1 MSSPKDTPFTKPNSE
16 SQYGKT
22 PLESW
27 VGTVVSYDKQ
37 KEQIEAGWGWRYKVR
52 IMGDNTNS
60 DQITDEQ
67 LSYAYVLLP
76 TTAGSGGA
84 FKMRSV
90 RISQGDFVYG
100 VRGGGAGAP
109 TMILGV
115 FPRTKNQKK
124 GKGPN
129 FINLSGFYGSLNS
142 DSEILDGE
150 FNEQTG
156 PKTPNTDPV
165 GPKNYNKAEQR
176 EPSDK
181 SEQLGVTA
189 VGDEDVDVEKKL
201 TPKKM
206 LLSLKDYA
214 KNLFKG
220 EDAVNSEENLDKIIE
235 DAKSDES
242 ITNTEI
248 EAAKTAIKT
257 SVKQNLIEEEEA
269 KKEEKELDELEV
281 VNVNDQGIIL
291 NSEAVRDGLLTYV
304 DGNGKQFVKLTSP
317 SGDVKF
323 EPADEIRKSAAKTAA
338 YSDKIENED
347 DDVTF
352 ERVVDDDGTITF
364 TSSSQKTSTSSSS
377 VDIIYDEET
386 NTFTSTRVTTSSET
400 LSGLVVGSEAPK
412 NDDDIK
418 LRLTQNSLTIS
429 KMINLYDKVG
439 NKEKSDEAKKL
450 QKELKNFII
459 NDPSGYDGSSL
470 QATLKSKYGGIN
482 Y

>member
-27 VGTVVSYDKQ
+27 VGTVVSYDAQ
-37 KEQIEAGWGWRYKVR
+37 KEQIESGWGWRYKVR

-115 FPRTKNQKK
+115 FPRTKNQKE

-156 PKTPNTDPV
+156 PATPFTDPQ
-165 GPKNYNKAEQR
+165 GPKNYSKAEQR

-181 SEQLGVTA
+181 SEQLGVTP
-189 VGDEDVDVEKKL
+189 VGDENVNVEEKL
-201 TPKKM
+201 TPKTTIQSSQEYNEKVQKGEIAVKNEET
-206 LLSLKDYA
+206 LDNITEGALNGDIDPTVAIVATDSAVKENIIEESVGNDIK
-214 KNLFKG
+214 KNLEEKKNEFKG
-220 EDAVNSEENLDKIIE
+220 EKMVE
-235 DAKSDES
+235 
-242 ITNTEI
+242 
-248 EAAKTAIKT
+248 
-257 SVKQNLIEEEEA
+257 VKNP
-269 KKEEKELDELEV
+269 KGD
-281 VNVNDQGIIL
+281 IIL
-291 NSEAVRDGLLTYV
+291 LPESVVEKGFSFASED
-304 DGNGKQFVKLTSP
+304 D
-317 SGDVKF
+317 D
-323 EPADEIRKSAAKTAA
+323 
-338 YSDKIENED
+338 ED

-352 ERVVDDDGTITF
+352 ERVVDNDGSITF
-364 TSSSQKTSTSSSS
+364 KSTSKETKETVTGSSS
-377 VDIIYDEET
+377 VNITYDEET
-386 NTFTSTRVTTSSET
+386 NTFTSESVTTSSQT
-400 LSGLVVGSEAPK
+400 ISGLVVGSEAPK
-412 NDDDIK
+412 NDTDIK
-418 LRLTQNSLTIS
+418 LRLIQNQKRLNYFID
-429 KMINLYDKVG
+429 LYNRPTYTG
-439 NKEKSDEAKKL
+439 NKEEKIAEAKNYIKQL
-450 QKELKNFII
+450 DNFFE
-459 NDPSGYDGSSL
+459 NNPGDYNGSSL
-470 QATLKSKYGGIN
+470 QATLKSKFNVN

>member
-27 VGTVVSYDKQ
+27 VGTVVSYDAQ
-37 KEQIEAGWGWRYKVR
+37 KEQIESGWGWRYKVR
-52 IMGDNTNS
+52 IMGDNSNS

-115 FPRTKNQKK
+115 FPRTKNQKE

-156 PKTPNTDPV
+156 PATPFTDPQ
-165 GPKNYNKAEQR
+165 GPKNYSKAEQR

-181 SEQLGVTA
+181 SEQLGVTP
-189 VGDEDVDVEKKL
+189 VGDENVNVEEKL
-201 TPKKM
+201 TPKKNIQSSQEYNEKVQKGEIAVKNEET
-206 LLSLKDYA
+206 LDNITEGALNGDIDPTVAIVATDSAVKENIIEESVGNDIK
-214 KNLFKG
+214 KNLEEKKNEFKG
-220 EDAVNSEENLDKIIE
+220 EKMVE
-235 DAKSDES
+235 
-242 ITNTEI
+242 
-248 EAAKTAIKT
+248 
-257 SVKQNLIEEEEA
+257 VKNP
-269 KKEEKELDELEV
+269 KGD
-281 VNVNDQGIIL
+281 IIL
-291 NSEAVRDGLLTYV
+291 LPESVVEKGFSFASED
-304 DGNGKQFVKLTSP
+304 D
-317 SGDVKF
+317 D
-323 EPADEIRKSAAKTAA
+323 
-338 YSDKIENED
+338 ED

-352 ERVVDDDGTITF
+352 ERVVDNDGSITF
-364 TSSSQKTSTSSSS
+364 KSTSKETKETVTGSSS
-377 VDIIYDEET
+377 VNITYDEET
-386 NTFTSTRVTTSSET
+386 NTFTSESVTTSSQT
-400 LSGLVVGSEAPK
+400 ISGLVVGSEAPK
-412 NDDDIK
+412 NDTDIK
-418 LRLTQNSLTIS
+418 LRLIQNQKRLNYFID
-429 KMINLYDKVG
+429 LYNRPTYTG
-439 NKEKSDEAKKL
+439 NKEEKIAEAKNYIKQL
-450 QKELKNFII
+450 DNFFE
-459 NDPSGYDGSSL
+459 NNPGDYNGSSL
-470 QATLKSKYGGIN
+470 QATLKSKFNVN

>member
-27 VGTVVSYDKQ
+27 VGTVVSYDAQ
-37 KEQIEAGWGWRYKVR
+37 KEQIESGWGWRYKVR

-115 FPRTKNQKK
+115 FPRTKNQKE

-156 PKTPNTDPV
+156 PATPFTDPQ
-165 GPKNYNKAEQR
+165 GPKNYSKAEQR

-181 SEQLGVTA
+181 SEQLGVTP
-189 VGDEDVDVEKKL
+189 VGDENVNVEEKL
-201 TPKKM
+201 TPKKNIQSSQEYNEKVQKGEIAVKNEET
-206 LLSLKDYA
+206 LDNITEGALNGDIDPTVAIVATDSAVKENIIEESVGNDIK
-214 KNLFKG
+214 KNLEEKKNEFKG
-220 EDAVNSEENLDKIIE
+220 EKMVE
-235 DAKSDES
+235 
-242 ITNTEI
+242 
-248 EAAKTAIKT
+248 
-257 SVKQNLIEEEEA
+257 VKNP
-269 KKEEKELDELEV
+269 KGD
-281 VNVNDQGIIL
+281 IIL
-291 NSEAVRDGLLTYV
+291 LPESVVEKGFSFASEDN
-304 DGNGKQFVKLTSP
+304 D
-317 SGDVKF
+317 
-323 EPADEIRKSAAKTAA
+323 
-338 YSDKIENED
+338 ED

-352 ERVVDDDGTITF
+352 ERVVDNDGSITF
-364 TSSSQKTSTSSSS
+364 KSTSKETKETVTGSSS
-377 VDIIYDEET
+377 VSIIYDEET
-386 NTFTSTRVTTSSET
+386 NTFTSESVTTSSQT
-400 LSGLVVGSEAPK
+400 ISGLVVGSEAPK
-412 NDDDIK
+412 NDTDIK
-418 LRLTQNSLTIS
+418 LRLIQNQKRLNYFID
-429 KMINLYDKVG
+429 LYNRPTYTG
-439 NKEKSDEAKKL
+439 NKEEKIAEAKNYIKQL
-450 QKELKNFII
+450 DNFFE
-459 NDPSGYDGSSL
+459 NNPGDYNGSSL
-470 QATLKSKYGGIN
+470 QATLKSKFNVN

>member
-67 LSYAYVLLP
+67 LSYAYVLRP

-115 FPRTKNQKK
+115 FPRTKNQEE

-189 VGDEDVDVEKKL
+189 GGKEDVNVEEKL
-201 TPKKM
+201 TPKTTIQSSQEYNEKVQKGEIAVKNEET
-206 LLSLKDYA
+206 LDNITEGALNGDIDPTVAIVATDSAVKENIIEESVGNDIK
-214 KNLFKG
+214 KNLEEKKSEFKG
-220 EDAVNSEENLDKIIE
+220 EKMVEVKNPQGETILLKESVVEAGFSFASENKD
-235 DAKSDES
+235 D
-242 ITNTEI
+242 
-248 EAAKTAIKT
+248 
-257 SVKQNLIEEEEA
+257 
-269 KKEEKELDELEV
+269 
-281 VNVNDQGIIL
+281 
-291 NSEAVRDGLLTYV
+291 
-304 DGNGKQFVKLTSP
+304 
-317 SGDVKF
+317 
-323 EPADEIRKSAAKTAA
+323 
-338 YSDKIENED
+338 ED

-352 ERVVDDDGTITF
+352 ERVVDKDGTITF
-364 TSSSQKTSTSSSS
+364 KSSSEETVTGSSS
-377 VDIIYDEET
+377 VNITYDEET
-386 NTFTSTRVTTSSET
+386 NTFTSESVTTSSQT
-400 LSGLVVGSEAPK
+400 ISGLVVGSQAPK
-412 NDDDIK
+412 NDTDIK
-418 LRLTQNSLTIS
+418 LRLIQNQKRLNYFI
-429 KMINLYDKVG
+429 KLYNSPTFTG
-439 NKEKSDEAKKL
+439 NREEKIAEAKNYIKQL
-450 QKELKNFII
+450 ENFE
-459 NDPSGYDGSSL
+459 NNPGDYNGSSL
-470 QATLKSKYGGIN
+470 QATLKSKYDVN

>member
-1 MSSPKDTPFTKPNSE
+1 MSTPRDTPFSKPNSD

-84 FKMRSV
+84 FKLRSV

-115 FPRTKNQKK
+115 FPRTKNQKE
-124 GKGPN
+124 GTGN
-129 FINLSGFYGSLNS
+129 FKNSTGFYGSLNS

-156 PKTPNTDPV
+156 PATPGTDPV

-189 VGDEDVDVEKKL
+189 VGDENVNVEEKL
-201 TPKKM
+201 TPKKNIQSSEEYNKNVQKGDIVVKNEET
-206 LLSLKDYA
+206 LDNVTEGALNGDIDPTVAIVANETAVKENIIEESVAKDNINQLENK
-214 KNLFKG
+214 KNEFKG
-220 EDAVNSEENLDKIIE
+220 EKMVKVENPQGELILLP
-235 DAKSDES
+235 ES
-242 ITNTEI
+242 VV
-248 EAAKTAIKT
+248 EAGFSFA
-257 SVKQNLIEEEEA
+257 S
-269 KKEEKELDELEV
+269 
-281 VNVNDQGIIL
+281 
-291 NSEAVRDGLLTYV
+291 
-304 DGNGKQFVKLTSP
+304 
-317 SGDVKF
+317 
-323 EPADEIRKSAAKTAA
+323 
-338 YSDKIENED
+338 ED
-347 DDVTF
+347 DDEEDDDNVTF
-352 ERVVDDDGTITF
+352 EREVDDKGNITF
-364 TSSSQKTSTSSSS
+364 KSSSS
-377 VDIIYDEET
+377 ETTETVTGSSSVSITYDEET
-386 NTFTSTRVTTSSET
+386 NTFTSGAVTTTTTRSSERI
-400 LSGLVVGSEAPK
+400 SGIVVGGEAPK
-412 NDDDIK
+412 NDTDIK
-418 LRLTQNSLTIS
+418 LRLIQN
-429 KMINLYDKVG
+429 
-439 NKEKSDEAKKL
+439 
-450 QKELKNFII
+450 QKRLNYFII
-459 NDPSGYDGSSL
+459 
-470 QATLKSKYGGIN
+470 
-482 Y
+482 

>member
-27 VGTVVSYDKQ
+27 VGTVVSYDAQ
-37 KEQIEAGWGWRYKVR
+37 KEQIESGWGWRYKVR

-115 FPRTKNQKK
+115 FPRTKNQKE

-156 PKTPNTDPV
+156 PATPFTDPQ
-165 GPKNYNKAEQR
+165 GPKNYSKAEQR

-189 VGDEDVDVEKKL
+189 VGDEDVNVEKKL
-201 TPKKM
+201 TPKKTIQSSQEYNEKVQKGEIAVKNEET
-206 LLSLKDYA
+206 LDNITEGALNGDIDPTVAIVATDSAVKENIIEESVGNDIK
-214 KNLFKG
+214 KNLEEKKNEFKG
-220 EDAVNSEENLDKIIE
+220 EKMVE
-235 DAKSDES
+235 
-242 ITNTEI
+242 
-248 EAAKTAIKT
+248 
-257 SVKQNLIEEEEA
+257 VKNP
-269 KKEEKELDELEV
+269 KGD
-281 VNVNDQGIIL
+281 IIL
-291 NSEAVRDGLLTYV
+291 LPESVVEKGFSFASED
-304 DGNGKQFVKLTSP
+304 D
-317 SGDVKF
+317 D
-323 EPADEIRKSAAKTAA
+323 
-338 YSDKIENED
+338 ED

-352 ERVVDDDGTITF
+352 ERVVDNDGSITF
-364 TSSSQKTSTSSSS
+364 KSTSKETKETVTGSSS
-377 VDIIYDEET
+377 VNITYDEET
-386 NTFTSTRVTTSSET
+386 NTFTSESVTTSSQT
-400 LSGLVVGSEAPK
+400 ISGLVVGSEAPK
-412 NDDDIK
+412 NDTDIK
-418 LRLTQNSLTIS
+418 LRLIQNQKRLNYFID
-429 KMINLYDKVG
+429 LYNKPTYTG
-439 NKEKSDEAKKL
+439 NKEEKIAEAKDYIKQL
-450 QKELKNFII
+450 DNFFE
-459 NDPSGYDGSSL
+459 NNPGDYNGSSL
-470 QATLKSKYGGIN
+470 QATLKSKFNVN

>member
-27 VGTVVSYDKQ
+27 VGTVVSYDAQ
-37 KEQIEAGWGWRYKVR
+37 KEQIESGWGWRYKVR
-52 IMGDNTNS
+52 IMGDNSNS

-115 FPRTKNQKK
+115 FPRTKNQEE

-156 PKTPNTDPV
+156 PATPFTDPQ
-165 GPKNYNKAEQR
+165 GPKNYSKAEQR

-181 SEQLGVTA
+181 SEQLGVTP
-189 VGDEDVDVEKKL
+189 VGDENVNVEEKL
-201 TPKKM
+201 TPKKNIQSSQEYNEKVQKGEIAVKNEET
-206 LLSLKDYA
+206 LDNITEGALNGDIDPTVAIVATDSAVKENIIEESVGNDIK
-214 KNLFKG
+214 KNLEEKKNEFKG
-220 EDAVNSEENLDKIIE
+220 EKMVE
-235 DAKSDES
+235 
-242 ITNTEI
+242 
-248 EAAKTAIKT
+248 
-257 SVKQNLIEEEEA
+257 VKNP
-269 KKEEKELDELEV
+269 KGD
-281 VNVNDQGIIL
+281 IIL
-291 NSEAVRDGLLTYV
+291 LPESVVEKGFSFASED
-304 DGNGKQFVKLTSP
+304 D
-317 SGDVKF
+317 D
-323 EPADEIRKSAAKTAA
+323 
-338 YSDKIENED
+338 ED

-352 ERVVDDDGTITF
+352 ERVVDNDGSITF
-364 TSSSQKTSTSSSS
+364 KSTSKETKETVTGSSS
-377 VDIIYDEET
+377 VNITYDEET
-386 NTFTSTRVTTSSET
+386 NTFTSESVTTSSQT
-400 LSGLVVGSEAPK
+400 ISGLVVGSEAPK
-412 NDDDIK
+412 NDTDIK
-418 LRLTQNSLTIS
+418 LRLIQNQKRLNYFID
-429 KMINLYDKVG
+429 LYNRPTYTG
-439 NKEKSDEAKKL
+439 NKEEKIAEAKNYIKQL
-450 QKELKNFII
+450 DNFFE
-459 NDPSGYDGSSL
+459 NNPGDYNGSSL
-470 QATLKSKYGGIN
+470 QATLKSKFNVN

>member
-27 VGTVVSYDKQ
+27 VGTVVSYAAQ
-37 KEQIEAGWGWRYKVR
+37 KEQIESGWGWRYKVR

-115 FPRTKNQKK
+115 FPRTKNQEE

-156 PKTPNTDPV
+156 PATPFTDPQ
-165 GPKNYNKAEQR
+165 GPKNYSKAEQR

-181 SEQLGVTA
+181 SEQLGVTP
-189 VGDEDVDVEKKL
+189 VGDENVNVEEKL
-201 TPKKM
+201 TPKKNIQSSQEYNEKVQKGEIAVKNEET
-206 LLSLKDYA
+206 LDNITEGALNGDIDPTVAIVATDSAVKENIIEESVGNDIK
-214 KNLFKG
+214 KNLEEKKNEFKG
-220 EDAVNSEENLDKIIE
+220 EKMVE
-235 DAKSDES
+235 
-242 ITNTEI
+242 
-248 EAAKTAIKT
+248 
-257 SVKQNLIEEEEA
+257 VKNP
-269 KKEEKELDELEV
+269 KGD
-281 VNVNDQGIIL
+281 IIL
-291 NSEAVRDGLLTYV
+291 LPESVVEKGFSFASED
-304 DGNGKQFVKLTSP
+304 D
-317 SGDVKF
+317 D
-323 EPADEIRKSAAKTAA
+323 
-338 YSDKIENED
+338 ED

-352 ERVVDDDGTITF
+352 ERVVDNDGSITF
-364 TSSSQKTSTSSSS
+364 KSTSKETKETVTGSSS
-377 VDIIYDEET
+377 VNITYDEET
-386 NTFTSTRVTTSSET
+386 NTFTSESVTTSSQT
-400 LSGLVVGSEAPK
+400 ISGLVVGSEAPK
-412 NDDDIK
+412 NDTDIK
-418 LRLTQNSLTIS
+418 LRLIQNQKRLNYFID
-429 KMINLYDKVG
+429 LYNRPTYTG
-439 NKEKSDEAKKL
+439 NKEEKIAEAKNYIKQL
-450 QKELKNFII
+450 DNFFE
-459 NDPSGYDGSSL
+459 NNPGDYNGSSL
-470 QATLKSKYGGIN
+470 QATLKSKFNVN

>member
-27 VGTVVSYDKQ
+27 VGTVVSYDAQ
-37 KEQIEAGWGWRYKVR
+37 KEQIESGWGWRYKVR

-115 FPRTKNQKK
+115 FPRTKNQEE

-156 PKTPNTDPV
+156 PATPFTDPQ
-165 GPKNYNKAEQR
+165 GPKNYSKAEQR

-181 SEQLGVTA
+181 SEQLGVTP
-189 VGDEDVDVEKKL
+189 VGDENVNVEEKL
-201 TPKKM
+201 TPKTTIQSSQEYNEKVQKGEIAVKNEET
-206 LLSLKDYA
+206 LDNITEGALNGDIDPTVAIVATDSAVKENIIEESVGNDIK
-214 KNLFKG
+214 KNLEEKKSEFTGENMVEVKNPKG
-220 EDAVNSEENLDKIIE
+220 E
-235 DAKSDES
+235 
-242 ITNTEI
+242 
-248 EAAKTAIKT
+248 
-257 SVKQNLIEEEEA
+257 
-269 KKEEKELDELEV
+269 
-281 VNVNDQGIIL
+281 IIL
-291 NSEAVRDGLLTYV
+291 LPESVVEKGFSFASED
-304 DGNGKQFVKLTSP
+304 D
-317 SGDVKF
+317 D
-323 EPADEIRKSAAKTAA
+323 
-338 YSDKIENED
+338 ED

-352 ERVVDDDGTITF
+352 ERVVDNDGSITF
-364 TSSSQKTSTSSSS
+364 KSTSKETKETVTGSSS
-377 VDIIYDEET
+377 VNITYDEET
-386 NTFTSTRVTTSSET
+386 NTFTSESVTTSSQT
-400 LSGLVVGSEAPK
+400 ISGLVVGSEAPK
-412 NDDDIK
+412 NDTDIK
-418 LRLTQNSLTIS
+418 LRLIQNQKRLNYFID
-429 KMINLYDKVG
+429 LYNRPTYTG
-439 NKEKSDEAKKL
+439 NKEEKIAEAKNYIKQL
-450 QKELKNFII
+450 DNFFE
-459 NDPSGYDGSSL
+459 NNPGDYNGSSL
-470 QATLKSKYGGIN
+470 QATLKSKFNVN

>member
-1 MSSPKDTPFTKPNSE
+1 MSTPRDTPFSKPNSD

-115 FPRTKNQKK
+115 FPRTRNQKE
-124 GKGPN
+124 GTGN
-129 FINLSGFYGSLNS
+129 FKNSTGFYGSLNS

-156 PKTPNTDPV
+156 PGTPGTDPV

-189 VGDEDVDVEKKL
+189 VGDENVDVNKKL

-214 KNLFKG
+214 KNLFIG

-235 DAKSDES
+235 DVNKDKSR
-242 ITNTEI
+242 TNTEI
-248 EAAKTAIKT
+248 EVVKKAIDT
-257 SVKQNLIEEEEA
+257 SVNQNLIEEEEA
-269 KKEEKELDELEV
+269 NNIKKEIDKLEV

-304 DGNGKQFVKLTSP
+304 DGNGKQFVKFTSS
-317 SGDVKF
+317 SGEVTF

-338 YSDKIENED
+338 YNDRIENED

-352 ERVVDDDGTITF
+352 ERVVDNDGTITF
-364 TSSSQKTSTSSSS
+364 KSSSKETSTSSSS
-377 VDIIYDEET
+377 VNITYDEET

-412 NDDDIK
+412 NDNDIK

-450 QKELKNFII
+450 QRELKNFIK
-459 NDPSGYDGSSL
+459 NNPSGYDGSSL

>member
-27 VGTVVSYDKQ
+27 VGTVVSYDAQ
-37 KEQIEAGWGWRYKVR
+37 KEQIESGWGWRYKVR

-115 FPRTKNQKK
+115 FPRTRNQKE
-124 GKGPN
+124 GEGN
-129 FINLSGFYGSLNS
+129 FKNSTGFYGSLNS

-156 PKTPNTDPV
+156 PATPNTDPV

-189 VGDEDVDVEKKL
+189 VGDENVNVEKKL
-201 TPKKM
+201 TPKKNIQSSDEYNKNVQKGEIAVKNEET
-206 LLSLKDYA
+206 LDNITEGALNGDIDPTVAIVATDSAVKENIIEESVGNDIK
-214 KNLFKG
+214 KNLEEKTDEFKG
-220 EDAVNSEENLDKIIE
+220 EKMVE
-235 DAKSDES
+235 
-242 ITNTEI
+242 
-248 EAAKTAIKT
+248 
-257 SVKQNLIEEEEA
+257 VKNP
-269 KKEEKELDELEV
+269 KGD
-281 VNVNDQGIIL
+281 IIL
-291 NSEAVRDGLLTYV
+291 LPESVVEGGFTFASENKD
-304 DGNGKQFVKLTSP
+304 D
-317 SGDVKF
+317 
-323 EPADEIRKSAAKTAA
+323 
-338 YSDKIENED
+338 ED

-352 ERVVDDDGTITF
+352 ERVVDNKGNITF
-364 TSSSQKTSTSSSS
+364 KSTSKETKETVTGSSSIS
-377 VDIIYDEET
+377 INYDEET
-386 NTFTSTRVTTSSET
+386 NTFTSGAVTTTTTRSSERI
-400 LSGLVVGSEAPK
+400 SGIVVGGEAPK
-412 NDDDIK
+412 NDTDIK
-418 LRLTQNSLTIS
+418 LRLVQNQKRLNYFI
-429 KMINLYDKVG
+429 KLYNSPTYTG
-439 NKEKSDEAKKL
+439 NKEEKIAEAKDYIKQL
-450 QKELKNFII
+450 DNFFE
-459 NDPSGYDGSSL
+459 NNPGDYNGSSL
-470 QATLKSKYGGIN
+470 QATLKSKFNVN